1 MNLNICI
8 SRFVVLGYVTFGTRL
23 VFYGTDGVYMY
34 MCKWVAG
41 CVASCSG
48 WKGRRDG
55 WERPIWSHRKGEVD
69 TESYRRLERASEQAS
84 KRGAWNNGRAT
95 PLVLG
100 PLSLSL
106 SMGDILLGSC
116 PNLPQP
122 FDLPPFYL
130 LLSFFFSGFCC
141 RTGNYYKI
149 SPIKVKQCLHSDRRK
164 DIFFFPR
171 SRTLLLFRIFFSKF
185 LFSKNSLTELCV
197 IFIIST
203 KAWKIFAFE
212 RAP

>member
-8 SRFVVLGYVTFGTRL
+8 SRFVVLGCVTFGTRL

-69 TESYRRLERASEQAS
+69 TESYRRLERASKQAS
-84 KRGAWNNGRAT
+84 EVHGTMEEPRLSFWD
-95 PLVLG
+95 
-100 PLSLSL
+100 LSLSL

-130 LLSFFFSGFCC
+130 LLSFFSQDFVAVLGIIIKSPQSKSNSVSTV
-141 RTGNYYKI
+141 TGEKI
-149 SPIKVKQCLHSDRRK
+149 S
-164 DIFFFPR
+164 FFFR
-171 SRTLLLFRIFFSKF
+171 DQ
-185 LFSKNSLTELCV
+185 ELCYYLG
-197 IFIIST
+197 F
-203 KAWKIFAFE
+203 FF
-212 RAP
+212 